1 MLIGCFLWQI
11 MSSYFDEVQLQ
22 SCWSRVRG
30 VPTLLA
36 PPTTTNILTSLLSNG
51 RIRAGCFCYGFFF
64 PQDIFSFFVLNP
76 WQGLPFLAEV
86 YSKINIKSFLE
97 ITIIQ
102 WEIIHNA
109 TLPCLFCF
117 SLVLVSYFFLH
128 LCEKLISY
136 VAGKY
141 CVHSRH
147 FVTIIWN
154 FPLLQE
160 IGYLLSRQS
169 EI

>member
-1 MLIGCFLWQI
+1 
-11 MSSYFDEVQLQ
+11 MSVLFF
-22 SCWSRVRG
+22 SRFG
-30 VPTLLA
+30 
-36 PPTTTNILTSLLSNG
+36 
-51 RIRAGCFCYGFFF
+51 
-64 PQDIFSFFVLNP
+64 
-76 WQGLPFLAEV
+76 E
-86 YSKINIKSFLE
+86 
-97 ITIIQ
+97 
-102 WEIIHNA
+102 
-109 TLPCLFCF
+109 LF
-117 SLVLVSYFFLH
+117 YFFLH